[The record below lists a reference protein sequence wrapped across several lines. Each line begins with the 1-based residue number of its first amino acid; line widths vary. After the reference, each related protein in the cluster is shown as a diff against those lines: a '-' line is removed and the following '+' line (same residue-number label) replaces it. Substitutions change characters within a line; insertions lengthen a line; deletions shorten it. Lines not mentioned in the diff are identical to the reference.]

1 MEKARLKLVAER
13 ELVIEVMKEV
23 AAKESASSVQ
33 VSWT

>member
-23 AAKESASSVQ
+23 AAKESALSVQ